1 MDNILGMASKKLE
14 ALCADI
20 RTLINERDNKPLTE
34 EEYTNQLASFIV
46 GNGFDIFED
55 AETINHG
62 SVKTALM
69 SRLSFGTTKIGNHR

>member
-1 MDNILGMASKKLE
+1 MTSKKLE

-20 RTLINERDNKPLTE
+20 RILINERNHKPLTE
-34 EEYTNQLASFIV
+34 DEYTNQLESFIV

-62 SVKTALM
+62 SVKKALT
-69 SRLSFGTTKIGNHR
+69 SRLSFGANKIGNHR